1 MKVKFGTQL
10 DNSIY
15 DQLKVASATEHRA
28 IGEIVQTALA
38 DYLRRS
44 RPGRGR
50 KTGLARLLERD
61 PLRINDQQFRVSME
75 EDFYDQGTLTT
86 SSVVV
91 ASLWTPT
98 FCSMPSSIGHAN
110 AGPFWHVAN
119 RVVSR
124 GSLVRSCWPR
134 LRIAA

>member
-15 DQLKVASATEHRA
+15 DQLKVASANEHRA

-61 PLRINDQQFRVSME
+61 PLRISDQQFRISME
-75 EDFYDQGTLTT
+75 EDFYDQ
-86 SSVVV
+86 
-91 ASLWTPT
+91 
-98 FCSMPSSIGHAN
+98 
-110 AGPFWHVAN
+110 
-119 RVVSR
+119 
-124 GSLVRSCWPR
+124 
-134 LRIAA
+134 